1 MNGGHTNTEAGQDTF
16 LHQVI
21 MVVLGCIGDADAD
34 ADGGDIGDEY
44 QELYDTIIHIHSS
57 IMPWRMKRTTK
68 SIR

>member
-21 MVVLGCIGDADAD
+21 MVVLGCICDPD
-34 ADGGDIGDEY
+34 ADGGDFGDKY

>member
-21 MVVLGCIGDADAD
+21 MVVLGSIGDGD
-34 ADGGDIGDEY
+34 ADGGDIGDKY